1 MEELGKQWGDLK
13 GIGIHGKANIA
24 IYPGLSETEWPTKE
38 HTHAVPS
45 AHFHTCS
52 RYVADM

>member
-24 IYPGLSETEWPTKE
+24 IYPGLSETELPTKKNAE
-38 HTHAVPS
+38 TGPS
-45 AHFHTCS
+45 PLCVCS
-52 RYVADM
+52 RCVA